1 MMIIIFLIPLAL
13 LPVVKFHSMW
23 LSYMYTICPLISHS
37 DTKLTHPWCVFYQR
51 LRTAETK
58 VGTDWL

>member
-37 DTKLTHPWCVFYQR
+37 DTKLTHPWCVFYQTENSR
-51 LRTAETK
+51 N
-58 VGTDWL
+58 